1 MSKIVYALYD
11 VQEMNL
17 TQFSAASG
25 ILAKD
30 AVSAYLTEKIFPNI
44 GISDE
49 ASKDLLT
56 DISNSKDIPELISCL
71 GKYDFQLAL
80 MPVNNL

>member
-1 MSKIVYALYD
+1 MAKIVYALYD
-11 VQEMNL
+11 VQEANL
-17 TQFSAASG
+17 TQFSADAT

-30 AVSAYLTEKIFPNI
+30 AVAAYLTEKIFPNI
-44 GISDE
+44 GITEE

-56 DISNSKDIPELISCL
+56 ELSNAKDIPELLVVL

-80 MPVNNL
+80 MPIK

>member
-11 VQEMNL
+11 VQEANL
-17 TQFSAASG
+17 TQFSADAV

-30 AVSAYLTEKIFPNI
+30 AVAAYLTEKIFQEI
-44 GISDE
+44 GISED

-56 DISNSKDIPELISCL
+56 DISNSQDIPQLISCL

-80 MPVNNL
+80 MPI